1 MSKINI
7 RYWIC
12 QVLGWGAWGL
22 FNIFFVY
29 FFAHDMYLQSPEKR
43 EVFFGAIFIE
53 FVWAILATHL
63 LRLVLK
69 RIQWIRLAT
78 SKIILVFI
86 AGVALTVVLDY
97 YGARATAIVTHNSLV
112 EFEKKEDL
120 KRAIDRE
127 KQLNVAGTNY
137 YRLNKLAAKDSSELK
152 AAETIKKS
160 TGWYRNNKG
169 DWSYEDQHKGRFWWD
184 IIFSFILIA
193 LWLLL
198 YMVWH
203 FVEKNRNDQVDKLTL
218 EKTVKEL
225 ELKTIKSHINPHFI
239 FNALNS
245 IRALVDEN
253 PERART
259 AITELSNIL
268 RSSMKA
274 EKMETVPLHK
284 ELDIVKDYLAL
295 EQMRFE
301 ERLKIEMH
309 IDEDTLEQP
318 VPPMMLQTLVENA
331 IKHGISKQIN
341 GGYIKIFSDFKH
353 NNHELVVQ
361 NSGQL
366 NEEATSDG
374 FGIKSTQDRIRFLY
388 QGKASFEIK
397 NIDGDMVESKVI
409 MPVIYQLP
417 VTSF

>member
-1 MSKINI
+1 MKLNL
-7 RYWIC
+7 RYWAC
-12 QVLGWGAWGL
+12 QLTGWGGWFMINL
-22 FNIFFVY
+22 FFVY
-29 FFAHDMYLQSPEKR
+29 LFVHDSYLVPPEKSR
-43 EVFFGAIFIE
+43 IFITDLFIE
-53 FVWAILATHL
+53 FLWAILATHL

-69 RIQWIRLAT
+69 RIQWMRLP
-78 SKIILVFI
+78 SKKIIMLFI
-86 AGVALTVVLDY
+86 LGVTITGLLSY
-97 YGARATAIVTHNSLV
+97 YGPKTTARITNTSLI
-112 EFEKKEDL
+112 EYEKKEDL
-120 KRAIDRE
+120 KKAIARE

-137 YRLNKLAAKDSSELK
+137 YLDTDNLQQSDSIKTNYAIAALS
-152 AAETIKKS
+152 IKKG
-160 TGWYRNNKG
+160 TGWYRDKKG
-169 DWSYEDQHKGRFWWD
+169 EWKYEDQRKGRFWWE
-184 IIFSFILIA
+184 IIFTFILVA

-203 FVEKNRNDQVDKLTL
+203 FVERNRNDQVDRLTL

-225 ELKTIKSHINPHFI
+225 EVKTIKSHINPHFI
-239 FNALNS
+239 FNSLNS

-253 PERART
+253 PERARK

-268 RSSMKA
+268 RSSMQV

-301 ERLKIEMH
+301 ERLKVEMK

-331 IKHGISKQIN
+331 IKHGVSKSIN
-341 GGYIKIFSDFKH
+341 GGFVKICSDFTN

-366 NEEATSDG
+366 NGEINGDG
-374 FGIKSTQDRIRFLY
+374 FGIKSTEDRLRFLY
-388 QGKASFEIK
+388 HGKARFQIK
-397 NIDGDMVESKVI
+397 NVNGNMVESKVI
-409 MPVIYQLP
+409 MPIDY
-417 VTSF
+417 

>member
-1 MSKINI
+1 MFKINL

-12 QVLGWGAWGL
+12 QVVGWGAWSL
-22 FNIFFVY
+22 LNVFFVY

-43 EVFFGAIFIE
+43 SVFFGAMFIE
-53 FVWAILATHL
+53 FMWAILATHL
-63 LRLVLK
+63 LRLALK
-69 RIQWIRLAT
+69 KIQWIRLVT
-78 SKIILVFI
+78 HQIIIVFI
-86 AGVALTVVLDY
+86 AGVALTVLLDY
-97 YGARATAIVTHNSLV
+97 YGARATALATNSSLV

-120 KRAIDRE
+120 KKAIERE
-127 KQLNVAGTNY
+127 NQLNVTGTDY
-137 YRLNKLAAKDSSELK
+137 YLLNKLPAKDSSEYNAVK
-152 AAETIKKS
+152 SIKSS
-160 TGWYRNNKG
+160 TGWFRNNKG
-169 DWSYEDQHKGRFWWD
+169 VWTYEDQHKGRFWWD

-203 FVEKNRNDQVDKLTL
+203 FVEKNRKDQVDKLTL

-239 FNALNS
+239 FNSLNS

-268 RSSMKA
+268 RSSMQA

-284 ELDIVKDYLAL
+284 ELDLVNDYLAL

-301 ERLKIEMH
+301 ERLKVEMR

-331 IKHGISKQIN
+331 IKHGVSKQIN
-341 GGYIKIFSDFKH
+341 GGFIRICSDFKD

-361 NSGQL
+361 NSGHL
-366 NEEATSDG
+366 NGDINADG

-388 QGKASFEIK
+388 HGKASFEIK
-397 NIDGDMVESKVI
+397 NIDGEMVQSKVI
-409 MPVIYQLP
+409 MPVNY
-417 VTSF
+417 

>member
-1 MSKINI
+1 MRKLNL

-12 QVLGWGAWGL
+12 QVVGWGAWSVL
-22 FNIFFVY
+22 NLFFVY
-29 FFAHDMYLQSPEKR
+29 FFAHDMYLKSPEKR
-43 EVFFGAIFIE
+43 NVFFGAMFIE

-63 LRLVLK
+63 LRLALK
-69 RIQWIRLAT
+69 RMQWMRL
-78 SKIILVFI
+78 SSYKILMIFVV
-86 AGVALTVVLDY
+86 GVAITVVLNY
-97 YGARATAIVTHNSLV
+97 YGARGTAIATNSSLV
-112 EFEKKEDL
+112 EFEKKQDL
-120 KRAIDRE
+120 NKAIERE
-127 KQLNVAGTNY
+127 KQLNIAGTNY
-137 YRLNKLAAKDSSELK
+137 YLLTPKEGNSASIK
-152 AAETIKKS
+152 AMQEIKES
-160 TGWYRNNKG
+160 TGWYRDNRG
-169 DWSYEDQHKGRFWWD
+169 VWTYEDQHKGRFWWD
-184 IIFSFILIA
+184 IIFTFILIA

-239 FNALNS
+239 FNSLNS

-253 PERART
+253 PARART

-268 RSSMKA
+268 RNSMKA

-284 ELDIVKDYLAL
+284 ELNIVKDYLAL

-301 ERLKIEMH
+301 ERLKIEMK
-309 IDEDTLEQP
+309 IDEETLEQP

-331 IKHGISKQIN
+331 IKHGISKQIK
-341 GGYIKIFSDFKH
+341 GGYIKICSDFKD

-361 NSGQL
+361 NSGHL
-366 NEEATSDG
+366 NGDVNADG

-409 MPVIYQLP
+409 MPV
-417 VTSF
+417 S

>member
-1 MSKINI
+1 
-7 RYWIC
+7 
-12 QVLGWGAWGL
+12 
-22 FNIFFVY
+22 
-29 FFAHDMYLQSPEKR
+29 MYLKPPEKSR
-43 EVFFGAIFIE
+43 IFLTDLFIE

-69 RIQWIRLAT
+69 KIQWMRLP
-78 SKIILVFI
+78 SKKIIMLFI
-86 AGVALTVVLDY
+86 LGVCLTGLLSY
-97 YGARATAIVTHNSLV
+97 YGPKTTANLTNNSLI
-112 EFEKKEDL
+112 EYEKKEAR
-120 KRAIDRE
+120 KTAINRE
-127 KQLNVAGTNY
+127 QQLNVAGTDYYLSNTKLQSQDTSKNALNY
-137 YRLNKLAAKDSSELK
+137 AAAVLS
-152 AAETIKKS
+152 IKKS

-169 DWSYEDQHKGRFWWD
+169 EWQYEEQRKGRFWWE
-184 IIFSFILIA
+184 IIFTFILVA

-203 FVEKNRNDQVDKLTL
+203 FVEKNRNDQVDRLTL

-225 ELKTIKSHINPHFI
+225 EVKTIKSHINPHFI
-239 FNALNS
+239 FNSLNS

-253 PERART
+253 PQRARK

-268 RSSMKA
+268 RSSMQV

-301 ERLKIEMH
+301 ERLKVELK
-309 IDEDTLEQP
+309 IDEDTLNQP

-331 IKHGISKQIN
+331 IKHGISKSIN
-341 GGYIKIFSDFKH
+341 GGYVKICSDFTN

-366 NEEATSDG
+366 NGELNGDG
-374 FGIKSTQDRIRFLY
+374 FGIKSTQDRLRFLY
-388 QGKASFEIK
+388 HGKARFEIK
-397 NIDGDMVESKVI
+397 NVNGNMVESKII
-409 MPVIYQLP
+409 MPVNY
-417 VTSF
+417 

>member
-1 MSKINI
+1 MLKINL

-12 QVLGWGAWGL
+12 QVLGWGSWSIL
-22 FNIFFVY
+22 NLCFVY
-29 FFAHDMYLQSPEKR
+29 FFAHDMYLESPEKR
-43 EVFFGAIFIE
+43 KVFFGAMFIE
-53 FVWAILATHL
+53 FLWAILATHL

-69 RIQWIRLAT
+69 KIQWIRLPT
-78 SKIILVFI
+78 HKIIMVFI
-86 AGVALTVVLDY
+86 AGVALTVLLNY
-97 YGARATAIVTHNSLV
+97 YGARTTAIVTNSSLV

-137 YRLNKLAAKDSSELK
+137 YMLNKLFTKDSSEYN
-152 AAETIKKS
+152 AVQTIKNA

-169 DWSYEDQHKGRFWWD
+169 AWLYEDQHKGRFWWD
-184 IIFSFILIA
+184 IIFTFILIA

-203 FVEKNRNDQVDKLTL
+203 FVEKNRKDQLDKLTL

-239 FNALNS
+239 FNSLNS

-284 ELDIVKDYLAL
+284 ELDLVKDYLAL

-301 ERLKIEMH
+301 ERLKVELKIN
-309 IDEDTLEQP
+309 EDTLEQP

-331 IKHGISKQIN
+331 IKHGISRQIN
-341 GGYIKIFSDFKH
+341 GGFIKICSDFNGK
-353 NNHELVVQ
+353 NHELVVQ
-361 NSGQL
+361 NSGHL
-366 NEEATSDG
+366 NGDVNVDG
-374 FGIKSTQDRIRFLY
+374 FGIKSTQDRLRFLY
-388 QGKASFEIK
+388 QGKATFEIK
-397 NIDGDMVESKVI
+397 NIDGEMVESKVI
-409 MPVIYQLP
+409 MPVYY
-417 VTSF
+417 

>member
-1 MSKINI
+1 MFKLNPT
-7 RYWIC
+7 YWIC
-12 QVLGWGAWGL
+12 QIVGWGAWTTL
-22 FNIFFVY
+22 NIFFVY

-43 EVFFGAIFIE
+43 NVFFGAMFIE
-53 FVWAILATHL
+53 FIWAILATHL
-63 LRLVLK
+63 LRLGLK
-69 RIQWIRLAT
+69 KIQWMRLA
-78 SKIILVFI
+78 SREIIAVFI
-86 AGVALTVVLDY
+86 AGVALTVLVDY
-97 YGARATAIVTHNSLV
+97 YGARGTAIAVNSSLV

-120 KRAIDRE
+120 KKAIDRE
-127 KQLNVAGTNY
+127 KQLNIAGTNY
-137 YRLNKLAAKDSSELK
+137 YLLNKLAVRDSSELL
-152 AAETIKKS
+152 AVQTIKNT
-160 TGWYRNNKG
+160 TGWYRNKDG
-169 DWSYEDQHKGRFWWD
+169 VWKYEDQHKGRFWWD

-203 FVEKNRNDQVDKLTL
+203 FVDKNRKDQVDKLTL

-239 FNALNS
+239 FNSLNS

-253 PERART
+253 PARARK

-284 ELDIVKDYLAL
+284 ELDLVKDYLAL

-301 ERLKIEMH
+301 ERLKIEMK

-341 GGYIKIFSDFKH
+341 GGYIKICSDFKD

-366 NEEATSDG
+366 NEDINNDG

-388 QGKASFEIK
+388 QGKATFEIK
-397 NIDGDMVESKVI
+397 NIDGEMVESKVI
-409 MPVIYQLP
+409 MPVDYSVISQ
-417 VTSF
+417 